1 MKDMTLSKN
10 NVPPVSAVNVR
21 TVHYAHVCITAKSD
35 KEYGNDC
42 VDDVDKIVKSVLSK
56 YDNKLVEVDDLFCC
70 HVLSEVGLRGCCLD
84 SVTKAALEIA
94 DAAEK
99 HPKLKLFEY

>member
-1 MKDMTLSKN
+1 MTDTMLSIST
-10 NVPPVSAVNVR
+10 VAPEAAVNVR

-42 VDDVDKIVKSVLSK
+42 VDDVDKIVKEVLRK
-56 YDNKLVEVDDLFCC
+56 YDNKLVEIDDLFCC
-70 HVLSEVGLRGCCLD
+70 MVLSEVGLRGSCLD
-84 SVTKAALEIA
+84 SVRKAALDIA
-94 DAAEK
+94 ETAAN

>member
-10 NVPPVSAVNVR
+10 SVPPASAVNVR

-35 KEYGNDC
+35 KEYGDDC
-42 VDDVDKIVKSVLSK
+42 VDEVDKIVKSVLGK
-56 YDNKLVEVDDLFCC
+56 YDDKLVEVDDLFCC
-70 HVLSEVGLRGCCLD
+70 MVLSEVGLRGSCLD
-84 SVTKAALEIA
+84 SVRTAALEIA
-94 DAAEK
+94 ETAAK